1 MNVATERPARSRDA
15 GHHARVV
22 QLLTDYVHCI
32 DDGRYEEWPEF
43 FHDPCSYK
51 IVTRASL
58 ARGYEAGIID
68 CESKG
73 MLIDRISSLRR
84 ANIYEPHVYRHLLGP
99 TRITAAGDDGVSART
114 GFVVMRIVEGQSTEA
129 FVSGIYDDRFIYVG
143 GELKIAERLVV
154 LDSSCVDTLL
164 VIPL

>member
-1 MNVATERPARSRDA
+1 MQIVSDKLAPGRGPD
-15 GHHARVV
+15 HHARIL
-22 QLLTDYVHCI
+22 QLLSDYVHCI

-43 FHDPCSYK
+43 FCDPCSYR

-58 ARGYEAGIID
+58 QRGYEAGIID

-73 MLIDRISSLRR
+73 MLIDRVSSLRR

-99 TRITAAGDDGVSART
+99 TRVSSGTVDEVSART
-114 GFVVMRIVEGQSTEA
+114 GFVVMRTVEGQSTEP
-129 FVSGIYDDRFIYVG
+129 FVSGVYDDRFVYER
-143 GELKIAERLVV
+143 GELRIAERLVV